1 VARISNGPWSFH
13 RMFHAGE
20 LDIFGFPA
28 LNASLGLREI
38 ELADDCIQSD
48 EASLARLEEA
58 VKAAGSTVSQFTLN
72 LTGHTGLYAETEEA
86 RQAHLAEAYAWT
98 HLARRFGA
106 PLVRVDLGGRKADLE
121 EGTRQVIRSFQ
132 ELVPKC
138 AELGITVTIENHGG
152 LSGSADNIV
161 RIIEEVGSNSL
172 RACPDFANFDEPE
185 RYEGLR
191 RLAPYAAQVH
201 AKTLCLDEQGN
212 ETRFDF
218 PRCVR
223 ILQEAGFSGAWSIE
237 FDGEYGECPLD
248 EISGVK
254 ASKALLERLL
264 EASPH

>member
-1 VARISNGPWSFH
+1 MARISNGPWSFH
-13 RMFHAGE
+13 RMFSAGE

-28 LNASLGLREI
+28 LNASLGIHEI
-38 ELADDCIQSD
+38 ELADDCMQAD
-48 EASLARLEEA
+48 EASLAGLEEA
-58 VKAAGSTVSQFTLN
+58 VKSAGCTVSQFTLN
-72 LTGHTGLYAETEEA
+72 LTGHTGLYAETEAA
-86 RQAHLAEAYAWT
+86 RQAHVAEAYAWA

-106 PLVRVDLGGRKADLE
+106 PLLRVDLGGRKADPE

-152 LSGSADNIV
+152 LSGTADNIV
-161 RIIEEVGSNSL
+161 RIIEEVGSDRL
-172 RACPDFANFDEPE
+172 RACPDFANFEE
-185 RYEGLR
+185 EARYEGLR

-201 AKTLCLDEQGN
+201 AKTLCFDENGN

-223 ILQEAGFSGAWSIE
+223 IFQEAGFQGAWSME

-248 EISGVK
+248 EIAGVK

-264 EASPH
+264 EAIPN